1 MSPQCTEALLVM
13 AEKWSER
20 GVADTIH
27 ESLVNERLEDSE
39 EHAAML
45 ELRDEEQD
53 GDCDLLMSAS
63 TTPEL
68 STPSPIGLKPN
79 EVESPPHTL

>member
-1 MSPQCTEALLVM
+1 M

-27 ESLVNERLEDSE
+27 ESLVIERLDEGSE

-45 ELRDEEQD
+45 ELRDEERVRPRHVCQYN
-53 GDCDLLMSAS
+53 
-63 TTPEL
+63 P
-68 STPSPIGLKPN
+68 
-79 EVESPPHTL
+79 